1 MMQNSPQPR
10 RTLAQQMDEEYDESE
25 RSDIY
30 KRAAEI
36 QAETLFAEDDDEW
49 SADELAAGARGAGI
63 SDTALKAAIA
73 ERNRDLVANDAQEK
87 VAAKSRAG
95 LQKKLLIGGAIFVA
109 LGGVTALI
117 TQAKLSRAYAS
128 VESARAQ
135 VDNTLQRRHDLV
147 PNLINVT
154 KAQLAN
160 QRQLIAQLEAAN
172 QTARNAKGADVTAAE
187 TDLTTAISA
196 ATSRL
201 QTDAG
206 DSPVALR
213 LVDEM
218 AGAENRIAQTRR
230 QFNNATAQYNQQAR
244 GFPTTFVRPFLGY
257 PGRIEPLQ
265 AEKAAQQAP
274 RF

>member
-1 MMQNSPQPR
+1 MQESQQPH

-25 RSDIY
+25 RADIY

-36 QAETLFAEDDDEW
+36 QSQTLFAEDDDEW

-73 ERNRDLVANDAQEK
+73 ERNRNLVEGAKQAK
-87 VAAKSRAG
+87 VEAKQRAA
-95 LQKKLLIGGAIFVA
+95 LQKKLFIGGAVFVV
-109 LGGVTALI
+109 LGGITLLS
-117 TQAKLSRAYAS
+117 TQAKLSGAYQQ
-128 VESARAQ
+128 VEATRAQ
-135 VDNTLQRRHDLV
+135 TDNALQRRHDLV

-172 QTARNAKGADVTAAE
+172 QAAQNAKGDNKTAAE
-187 TDLTTAISA
+187 ADLTAAIA
-196 ATSRL
+196 QATSKL
-201 QTDAG
+201 QTDAS

-218 AGAENRIAQTRR
+218 AGAENRITQTRR
-230 QFNNATAQYNQQAR
+230 QFNNAAAQYNQKAR

-257 PGRIEPLQ
+257 KSRIEPL
-265 AEKAAQQAP
+265 KADASAREVP
-274 RF
+274 TF